1 MNGPFSRVLMR
12 EVMSRSEIKSKIRDS
27 IDPGLFLMT
36 AQLVTIKTVFILNST
51 RFELWSFVYRP
62 DITVPVDWA

>member
-12 EVMSRSEIKSKIRDS
+12 QVMSRSEIKSKIRDS

-36 AQLVTIKTVFILNST
+36 AQPVTIKIDLILNLT
-51 RFELWSFVYRP
+51 HFELWSFVYRP
-62 DITVPVDWA
+62 DITIPVEWA